1 VRKNVKL
8 PFRLRRHCFHPHS
21 RAVGYST
28 AFFIK
33 LIAGVLLL
41 GKKAVYSHSAECEI
55 LIQLNPSIS
64 LADIVMVGAA
74 LSREFIA
81 HECAPTEMPNIFDE
95 SL

>member
-1 VRKNVKL
+1 M
-8 PFRLRRHCFHPHS
+8 
-21 RAVGYST
+21 
-28 AFFIK
+28 
-33 LIAGVLLL
+33 LLL
-41 GKKAVYSHSAECEI
+41 GKKAVYSHSEESEI